1 MDALKEK
8 SNNLKGQQNQTEHEG
23 EMEHTVVTGCL
34 HPFADHIMKET
45 MPKNF
50 RLLGGIEAY
59 DGTADLQEHIDEFI
73 SAMVFQVESEAV
85 MCRAFPLTL
94 KKAAR
99 RWFASLSQKSIN
111 S

>member
-1 MDALKEK
+1 
-8 SNNLKGQQNQTEHEG
+8 
-23 EMEHTVVTGCL
+23 
-34 HPFADHIMKET
+34 

-59 DGTADLQEHIDEFI
+59 DGTADPQEHVDEFI
-73 SAMVFQVESEAV
+73 SAMVFQGENEAV

-111 S
+111 LWRELE